1 MKLLKNSI
9 IIPLIGTMDSFT
21 GGLCTSDGQFIED
34 SVVERG
40 RVGQLQKHT
49 EYLHGTYIYGGC
61 LFDHF
66 GHFIWESL
74 SRLYAIRQFKNY
86 PILFITP
93 NTADSIKKLNLFFK
107 SIGVTNEIR
116 LIKVQTAVENLIY
129 SSPGSSIN
137 PLYITDEQINSLKCI
152 KFSNEWGRV
161 QDSKEKIWLSRSN
174 LPHKLM
180 GCIINEE
187 IIEKILMKNGYK
199 IISPEY
205 LSLQEQV
212 QLISTSDIISGFDGS
227 QFFTLLFAEEI
238 SSKFYVFNRRPK
250 IPSTIPY
257 VFQKR
262 NVEFELY
269 HFDVE
274 YVAGE
279 GAWSY
284 YNHPHPEKIIE
295 ILMHL

>member
-1 MKLLKNSI
+1 
-9 IIPLIGTMDSFT
+9 
-21 GGLCTSDGQFIED
+21 
-34 SVVERG
+34 
-40 RVGQLQKHT
+40 
-49 EYLHGTYIYGGC
+49 
-61 LFDHF
+61 
-66 GHFIWESL
+66 
-74 SRLYAIRQFKNY
+74 
-86 PILFITP
+86 
-93 NTADSIKKLNLFFK
+93 
-107 SIGVTNEIR
+107 
-116 LIKVQTAVENLIY
+116 
-129 SSPGSSIN
+129 
-137 PLYITDEQINSLKCI
+137 
-152 KFSNEWGRV
+152 
-161 QDSKEKIWLSRSN
+161 
-174 LPHKLM
+174 M

-199 IISPEY
+199 IISPGY

-250 IPSTIPY
+250 IPGTIPY

-284 YNHPHPEKIIE
+284 YNHPQPKKTLKYLCTYNIESFISIILIEPSLGCPLLLLEKYVA
-295 ILMHL
+295 